1 MTQLVKASNIT
12 LLLKSNFRI
21 MRSYKTRIDT
31 SSPETLKK
39 LNQIKIENN
48 FNTISKCLAFIIGD
62 YSRLKNENI
71 NLKKQLQIMR

>member
-1 MTQLVKASNIT
+1 
-12 LLLKSNFRI
+12 

-48 FNTISKCLAFIIGD
+48 FNTISKCLAFIILD
-62 YSRLKNENI
+62 YSKLKNENI